1 MKLWYNKK
9 AKLCK
14 FKVSDKV
21 LVLLPLKNHA
31 LQARY
36 CGPYLISEK
45 VKNVNYTISTPNRQK
60 SQHLCYVNMLKP

>member
-31 LQARY
+31 LQARN
-36 CGPYLISEK
+36 CDPYLLS
-45 VKNVNYTISTPNRQK
+45 
-60 SQHLCYVNMLKP
+60 